1 MRTGAMAAMNAATT
15 MPWRGVATLTAACL
29 LCAVVAWQLIVPGPF
44 DWALVQPRAWQ
55 GGLEAIALLALLAS
69 SPWVRNRFW
78 RWFVVAAG
86 VLFFARRHAV
96 DLPLLLCV
104 FHLELTLALGGAVMR
119 LLRVPL
125 PQTSEDYLRC
135 FVLGIG
141 LWSVAAWT
149 AAAAGYGTPVA
160 LRLITLLLLP
170 LALWARLRPLS
181 VHLSASA
188 ARCTRAQ
195 RTLIA
200 VLAGWLLILFART
213 RYAYSF
219 DGLWYGLQPQYML
232 VADGSPFA
240 PLGLVSPVHYFPKLY
255 EIYLLPLSGLD
266 SATAISGVTVLML
279 GLLALT
285 AVRLAARL
293 GLADTN
299 ARLVLA
305 LLVVTLPAIANP
317 AIEPKPDIPCALFVL
332 LAALFAGDAVAR
344 QQAIALAWS
353 TACLLLAVSC
363 KLVAVPYLGMLG
375 LGLLGT
381 FFWQRY
387 RHVAAIGVPNE
398 PARVALA
405 ALLLA
410 AVSAGFVL
418 ARTWLLSGLPT
429 IGPDPLFK
437 LWTLLG
443 LQLQEPAGTLS
454 WTSPQQW
461 DDVPALLLDWLL
473 RPQRLEHIA
482 ISWVGNVWLWLP
494 AAALL
499 LRTGRAAPS
508 VGSGAY
514 RGLLA
519 WLAAAGLVIALG
531 WSYHVRGSDGN
542 YFIAALAPALILAV
556 TFAWRQ
562 PLAAPARRLLLGG
575 TLLFCAFQAAYAF
588 VSAAWTP
595 GTRPFDLVLD
605 GSSRDMRQIANTVV
619 ERAGLREIAVYLRTV
634 PGVPRVIGCAPAE
647 AGFRLPARFED
658 IPTIFLSRPDYVAN
672 LDSTVA
678 FMRRFSIP
686 YLLLPKPAA
695 AATPDTE
702 WIDGC
707 RAAETPPPGTRV
719 AAENAKYLLV
729 ELAPEN

>member
-1 MRTGAMAAMNAATT
+1 MATT
-15 MPWRGVATLTAACL
+15 NTITTLPWRGTATLIAASL
-29 LCAVVAWQLIVPGPF
+29 LCAVVGWQLIVPGPF
-44 DWALVQPRAWQ
+44 DWALIQPRAWQ

-69 SPWVRNRFW
+69 SPWVRNRLW
-78 RWFVVAAG
+78 RWVVVPAG
-86 VLFFARRHAV
+86 VLFFARRHAI
-96 DLPLLLCV
+96 DAPLLLCV
-104 FHLELTLALGGAVMR
+104 FHLELTIALGGAVLR
-119 LLRVPL
+119 LLRAPP

-160 LRLITLLLLP
+160 LRLVSLLLLP

-188 ARCTRAQ
+188 VRCTRAQ

-213 RYAYSF
+213 QYAHSF

-266 SATAISGVTVLML
+266 SASAISGVTVLVL
-279 GLLALT
+279 GLLALA

-293 GLADTN
+293 GLDDTN
-299 ARLVLA
+299 ARLALA

-317 AIEPKPDIPCALFVL
+317 AVEPKPDIPCALFVL
-332 LAALFAGDAVAR
+332 LATLFAGDAVTRRHA
-344 QQAIALAWS
+344 AALAWS
-353 TACLLLAVSC
+353 AACMLLAVSC
-363 KLVAVPYLGMLG
+363 KLVAVPYLGMLV
-375 LGLLGT
+375 LGLLGALLVH
-381 FFWQRY
+381 R
-387 RHVAAIGVPNE
+387 RRVAATAAPTT
-398 PARVALA
+398 PAQRCVALA
-405 ALLLA
+405 AVLLA
-410 AVSAGFVL
+410 AVSAAFVM

-437 LWTLLG
+437 IWTLLG
-443 LQLQEPAGTLS
+443 LQLHEPAGTLA
-454 WTSPQQW
+454 WTYPQQW
-461 DDVPALLLDWLL
+461 DDVPALIVDWLL

-499 LRTGRAAPS
+499 LRLHRTAPS
-508 VGSGAY
+508 PDSRAY
-514 RGLLA
+514 R
-519 WLAAAGLVIALG
+519 WLSGWLIAAGLVIALG

-542 YFIAALAPALILAV
+542 YFIAALAPALIVAV
-556 TFAWRQ
+556 AFAWRQ
-562 PLAAPARRLLLGG
+562 PLADPARRILLGG

-605 GSSRDMRQIANTVV
+605 RSPRDMRQLASAVM
-619 ERAGLREIAVYLRTV
+619 ERTGLSEIAAYLRTR
-634 PGVPRVIGCAPAE
+634 PGVPRVIGCLPAE

-658 IPTIFLSRPDYVAN
+658 IPTIFLSRPEYVVD

-695 AATPDTE
+695 APTPGME

-707 RAAETPPPGTRV
+707 RAAEAPPPGTRMAV
-719 AAENAKYLLV
+719 ENEKYLLV